1 MGVQPAQQTQTIT
14 PSTSIYMPA
23 MTIVEAMARRKYL
36 VEFTKTQGLFEEG
49 THFGK
54 IPGTDKPTLLKPGAE
69 MLLTFFGLNA
79 KPKLVESVLDWTGK
93 STSGEPF
100 FSFSYRYNI
109 YRGEQ
114 LIASADG
121 SCNSMESKY
130 RYRWVGIHDVPP
142 GMDTTNLKKNE
153 GSVIEFGFSIDK
165 AESTGKY
172 GKPAAYWEMWREAIR
187 TGKATKTKKKTQ
199 AGKEFDAW
207 QMTSVVV
214 RVPNPD
220 IADQVNTIMQMAQ
233 KRALVAATRI
243 AVNASEFFTQDL
255 EDFANGEII
264 EGSFK
269 DATPPEPPSGFG
281 DYGHQAAAQKPQNGK
296 TQTELQI
303 AVSAWQD
310 AKARAL
316 KIGGLDET
324 ISKFKPASDCKD
336 PQIISNAAAAL
347 QAACDAISP
356 PVN

>member
-1 MGVQPAQQTQTIT
+1 
-14 PSTSIYMPA
+14 
-23 MTIVEAMARRKYL
+23 
-36 VEFTKTQGLFEEG
+36 
-49 THFGK
+49 
-54 IPGTDKPTLLKPGAE
+54 
-69 MLLTFFGLNA
+69 
-79 KPKLVESVLDWTGK
+79 
-93 STSGEPF
+93 
-100 FSFSYRYNI
+100 
-109 YRGEQ
+109 
-114 LIASADG
+114 
-121 SCNSMESKY
+121 
-130 RYRWVGIHDVPP
+130 
-142 GMDTTNLKKNE
+142 
-153 GSVIEFGFSIDK
+153 
-165 AESTGKY
+165 
-172 GKPAAYWEMWREAIR
+172 MWREAIR

-336 PQIISNAAAAL
+336 PQVIGNAAAAL
-347 QAACDAISP
+347 QSACDAISP
-356 PVN
+356 PAN